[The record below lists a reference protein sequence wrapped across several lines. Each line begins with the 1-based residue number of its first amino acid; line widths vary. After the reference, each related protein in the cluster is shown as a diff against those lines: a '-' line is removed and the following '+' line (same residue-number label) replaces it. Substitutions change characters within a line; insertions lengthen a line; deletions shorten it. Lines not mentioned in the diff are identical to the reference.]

1 MKNKRLLLLVPFF
14 VLTACNGM
22 KEIDGSKAKEIVDAI
37 RKKETPNNFTFDLV
51 NKGQIGEG
59 DKRIVID
66 LTYKYE
72 VGKNGNYTMLKGY
85 QADEKYDVEMIHVKG
100 TTHGDVK
107 FVRYYDETK
116 KEYVNEVATS
126 KDSENYETAFDE
138 FTADR
143 IIDIYKSY
151 AQVEVYDFVDDPWD
165 TRKYYSSKEGELT
178 IELTTD
184 LKPGTSYSYE
194 ETAVSGKNT
203 YKFEDFLF
211 VSISSD
217 TVSTLDNTWKTEGKV
232 DYKTPVNIELPSNW
246 ESFLKLDK

>member
-14 VLTACNGM
+14 ALTACNGM
-22 KEIDGSKAKEIVDAI
+22 KEIDGNKAKDIVDAI
-37 RKKETPNNFTFDLV
+37 RKKETPNNLTFNLT
-51 NKGQIGEG
+51 NKGQVGGGES
-59 DKRIVID
+59 RFIVD

-72 VGKNGNYTMLKGY
+72 VGKNGYYTMLKGS
-85 QADEKYDVEMIHVKG
+85 QADQKYDVEMIHVKA
-100 TTHGDVK
+100 TAHGDVK
-107 FVRYYDETK
+107 FVRYYDEAK
-116 KEYVNEVATS
+116 KEYVCEVATS
-126 KDSENYETAFDE
+126 KDSEDYETAFDE

-143 IIDIYKSY
+143 IIGIYKSY
-151 AQVEVYDFVDDPWD
+151 AQVEIYDFVDDPWD

-178 IELTTD
+178 IEFTTD

-203 YKFEDFLF
+203 YKYENYLF
-211 VSISSD
+211 VGIYKD
-217 TVSTLDNTWKTEGKV
+217 TVSTLGNTWKTEGTV